1 MKIISRSFYDRD
13 TVEVARDLLGKVLVR
28 KIDGCIISGIIV
40 ETEAYRYKDDAAS
53 HTYGGMTER
62 NKAMF
67 GQVGRAYVYFT
78 YGMHY
83 CVNAVARSQN
93 YEAGAVLIR
102 SLVPKQGIDFM
113 SRQRKTSDISDLTNG
128 PAKLTQALNITKKEY
143 GEDLTKRS
151 RLYVIDGL
159 EIKKSDIVT
168 GPRIGIK
175 KANDK
180 MWNFKLTKD
189 TLAEKLG

>member
-1 MKIISRSFYDRD
+1 MKILPRSFYDYD
-13 TVEVARDLLGKVLVR
+13 TVDVARDLLGKILVR
-28 KIDGCIISGIIV
+28 KINGNIISGVIV
-40 ETEAYRYKDDAAS
+40 ETEAYRYKDDPAS

-83 CVNAVARSQN
+83 CVNAVARSQD
-93 YEAGAVLIR
+93 YDAGAVLIR
-102 SLVPKQGIDFM
+102 SLVPQQGMDFM
-113 SRQRKTSDISDLTNG
+113 SRQRKTSDISNLTNG

-151 RLYVIDGL
+151 NLFITAGL
-159 EIKKSDIVT
+159 EIKKSEIVT

-175 KANDK
+175 KATDK
-180 MWNFKLTKD
+180 MWNFTITKNVFD
-189 TLAEKLG
+189 QN

>member
-1 MKIISRSFYDRD
+1 MKILSRSFYGRD
-13 TVEVARDLLGKVLVR
+13 TVDVARDLLGKILVR
-28 KIDGCIISGIIV
+28 KINGNTISGVIV
-40 ETEAYRYKDDAAS
+40 ETEAYRYKDDPAS

-83 CVNAVARSQN
+83 CVNAVARSQD

-102 SLVPKQGIDFM
+102 SLVPRQGMDFM
-113 SRQRKTSDISDLTNG
+113 SRQRKTSDISNLTNG
-128 PAKLTQALNITKKEY
+128 PAKLTQALKITKKEY

-151 RLYVIDGL
+151 NLFVMDGL
-159 EIKKSDIVT
+159 EIKKSEIFE
-168 GPRIGIK
+168 GPRVGIK

-180 MWNFKLTKD
+180 MWNFKITKNVFD
-189 TLAEKLG
+189 KN

>member
-1 MKIISRSFYDRD
+1 MTILTRSFYDRD
-13 TVEVARDLLGKVLVR
+13 TVDVAKDLLGKTLVR
-28 KIDGCIISGIIV
+28 KIDGNIISGVIT
-40 ETEAYRYKDDAAS
+40 ETEAYRYKDDPAS

-83 CVNAVARSQN
+83 CVNAVARSTD

-102 SLVPKQGIDFM
+102 SLVPKKGINFM
-113 SRQRKTSDISDLTNG
+113 SKQRKIHDISNLTNG
-128 PAKLTQALNITKKEY
+128 PAKLTQALKITKKEY

-151 RLYVIDGL
+151 SLYVTDGL
-159 EIKKSDIVT
+159 EIKKSEILSR
-168 GPRIGIK
+168 PRIGIK

-180 MWNFKLTKD
+180 MWNFKII
-189 TLAEKLG
+189 

>member
-1 MKIISRSFYDRD
+1 MTILARSFYDQD
-13 TVEVARDLLGKVLVR
+13 TVDVAKDLLGKILVR
-28 KIDGCIISGIIV
+28 KIDGNIISGIIT
-40 ETEAYRYKDDAAS
+40 ETEAYRYKDDPAS

-83 CVNAVARSQN
+83 CVNAVARSPD
-93 YEAGAVLIR
+93 YDAGAVLIR
-102 SLVPKQGIDFM
+102 SLVPKKGTDFM
-113 SRQRKTSDISDLTNG
+113 SRQRKTRDISNLTNG
-128 PAKLTQALNITKKEY
+128 PAKLTQALKITKKEY

-151 RLYVIDGL
+151 SLYVIDGL
-159 EIKKSDIVT
+159 EVKKSQILS

-180 MWNFKLTKD
+180 MWNFKIAKNVFL
-189 TLAEKLG
+189 EN